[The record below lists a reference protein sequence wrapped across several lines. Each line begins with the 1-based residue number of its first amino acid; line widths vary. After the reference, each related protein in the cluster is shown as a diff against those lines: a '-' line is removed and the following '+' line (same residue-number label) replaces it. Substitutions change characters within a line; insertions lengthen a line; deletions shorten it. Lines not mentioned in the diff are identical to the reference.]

1 MGKNL
6 RNEKWQRKLYLITML
21 CIVAIFAGIA
31 AASLPA
37 PKVNAVTTTNAPVV
51 TPVPAPPGP
60 TPPRPTEPPRP
71 TATPTLP
78 HKPTVAPP
86 SPTATPTPTPTPTL
100 KFVNVYISPS
110 SFPQGSSGSVYG
122 YIANV
127 RTSVNLK
134 VTLKKYYNSYS
145 PYTVD
150 TYVDRLYPNTLHNA
164 SLTRS
169 SIFTSKL
176 NLASRPSGH
185 YLLVIEASE
194 NGKTISTSL
203 HFYIT

>member
-1 MGKNL
+1 MGKKL
-6 RNEKWQRKLYLITML
+6 RNEKWQRKLYLITIL

-71 TATPTLP
+71 TATPTPP

-86 SPTATPTPTPTPTL
+86 SPTPTPTPTL
-100 KFVNVYISPS
+100 KFVNVYLSPS
-110 SFPQGSSGSVYG
+110 TFQQGSSASIRG

-127 RTSVNLK
+127 RTSVNLT

-145 PYTVD
+145 PYTVN
-150 TYVDRLYPNTLHNA
+150 TYVDRLYPNTDHNA
-164 SLTRS
+164 SLSSS
-169 SIFTSKL
+169 SIFTSRL
-176 NLASRPSGH
+176 NLASRPAGH
-185 YLLVIEASE
+185 YLLVIEATES
-194 NGKTISTSL
+194 GKTISTSI

>member
-1 MGKNL
+1 MGKNC

-86 SPTATPTPTPTPTL
+86 SPTSTPTPTPTL

-110 SFPQGSSGSVYG
+110 TFPQGSSGSVCG
-122 YIANV
+122 HIANV

-150 TYVDRLYPNTLHNA
+150 TYVDRLYPNSVHNA

-176 NLASRPSGH
+176 NLASRPAGH

-194 NGKTISTSL
+194 SGKTISTSL
-203 HFYIT
+203 HIYIT